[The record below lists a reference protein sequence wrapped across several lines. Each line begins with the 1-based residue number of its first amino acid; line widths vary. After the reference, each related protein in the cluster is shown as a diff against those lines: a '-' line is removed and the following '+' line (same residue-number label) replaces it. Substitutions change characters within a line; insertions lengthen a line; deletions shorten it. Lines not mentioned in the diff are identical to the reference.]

1 MKNRWI
7 NLLVALL
14 VVMIAGLV
22 WHLFVYAK
30 TTAAASLILNILKPL
45 NILLF
50 TVLFYIISR
59 SLIKLY
65 LGRRRRTPGFRLRT
79 KLVLAILPLTLVP
92 ALIIFFLATRFL
104 DRLLVSIG
112 PEANIAEVTTN
123 AEALNHDYLGQI
135 GQLYLAHGPLLETM
149 LGTRAAAIE
158 TYLAKFHIDG
168 IEIHRD
174 GRVHARFLGRE
185 YSPNQISRLE
195 ETTAMDESNGPSR
208 FDDGFLIMRY
218 SFPLEDGTLKFIYTQ
233 QTPFTERFFFISDSY
248 QFLRHTQRKSAKVR
262 EINYG
267 ILLITTLA
275 VIFGGIW
282 TGLAFARPF
291 INAFQALITG
301 ASRVS
306 RGDFSTQ
313 IQLQTGD
320 EIEDVVDAFN
330 AMTTQLK
337 TNREDLERHAE
348 DLELVNAA
356 LSGQIHYNQTILE
369 QIKAGVVSTDLDG
382 RIQTFNP
389 AAQTMLGL
397 SEVQIHQPLK
407 PWLEANQKD
416 ALADLWDVHTTKG
429 FNERFAQ
436 IEIPNPRQERQLV
449 LAASIVPLIEDHVR
463 FGSLLVLEDLTP
475 LLSAQKLAAWRE
487 VAKRIAHEIKNP
499 LTPIQLS
506 IQRVQRKAQ
515 NQAADLMEAIASA
528 HETIMGETQLLKNL
542 VDEFSTFAKLPRPV
556 KAPTDL
562 NELVRNVCETYSKVY
577 ENREFQMEVPDQK
590 TVLHCDRSQMRQ
602 VLSNLINNA
611 AQATGDGEHIIVRLS
626 ASPAKIWLEVADK
639 GRGIPPEERNKI
651 FLPYYSKSPKGTGLG
666 LAIVARIVRDHGG
679 DIEVLEEA
687 PKGTCFKMTFPVS
700 T

>member
-65 LGRRRRTPGFRLRT
+65 LGRLRRTPGFRLRT

-112 PEANIAEVTTN
+112 PEANIAEVTAN
-123 AEALNHDYLGQI
+123 AEALNHDYLDQI
-135 GQLYLAHGPLLETM
+135 GRLYVAHGQQLET
-149 LGTRAAAIE
+149 LLAENPEAIE
-158 TYLAKFHIDG
+158 TYLTRFHIDG
-168 IEIHRD
+168 LEVRRD
-174 GRVHARFLGRE
+174 GRVRARYLGRE
-185 YSPNQISRLE
+185 FSPSQISRLE
-195 ETTAMDESNGPSR
+195 ETAVLEASSGPSR
-208 FDDGFLIMRY
+208 YDDGFLIMRY
-218 SFPLEDGTLKFIYTQ
+218 DYPLENGSMTFFHTQ
-233 QTPFTERFFFISDSY
+233 ETPFTERFFFISDSY

-291 INAFQALITG
+291 INAFQELITG

-313 IQLQTGD
+313 IQLRTGD

-330 AMTTQLK
+330 AMTIQLK
-337 TNREDLERHAE
+337 NNREDLERHAE
-348 DLELVNAA
+348 DLESVNTA
-356 LSGQIHYNQTILE
+356 LSGQIQYNQTILE
-369 QIKAGVVSTDLDG
+369 QIKAGVVSTDLHG

-389 AAQTMLGL
+389 AAQAMLGL
-397 SEVQIHQPLK
+397 SENQIHQSLQ
-407 PWLEANQKD
+407 PWLVGSQKT
-416 ALADLWDVHTTKG
+416 ALADLWQAHADKNFTA
-429 FNERFAQ
+429 RFAQ
-436 IEIPNPRQERQLV
+436 IEILDPQGENQLV
-449 LAASIVPLIEDHVR
+449 LAVSIVPLIEDHVR

-475 LLSAQKLAAWRE
+475 LLSAQKVAAWRE
-487 VAKRIAHEIKNP
+487 VAKRVAHEIKNP

-506 IQRVQRKAQ
+506 IQRVQRKAK
-515 NQAADLMEAIASA
+515 NNAKDLADAISSA
-528 HETIMGETQLLKNL
+528 YETIMGETQLLKNL
-542 VDEFSTFAKLPRPV
+542 VDEFSTFAKLPTPV
-556 KAPTDL
+556 KTPTDMA
-562 NELVRNVCETYSKVY
+562 ELVKNVCETYSKMY
-577 ENREFQMEVPDQK
+577 PKREFRTEIRDPK
-590 TVLHCDRSQMRQ
+590 TMLHCDRSQLRQ
-602 VLSNLINNA
+602 VLSNLINNS
-611 AQATGDGEHIIVRLS
+611 AQATEDGDSIAVRLFS
-626 ASPAKIWLEVADK
+626 DPDSVRLEVADN
-639 GRGIPPEERNKI
+639 GRGIPTDERTKI

-679 DIEVLEEA
+679 KIEVLDEP
-687 PKGTCFKMTFPVS
+687 PKGTCFKMTFPTS
-700 T
+700 A

>member
-1 MKNRWI
+1 M
-7 NLLVALL
+7 
-14 VVMIAGLV
+14 
-22 WHLFVYAK
+22 
-30 TTAAASLILNILKPL
+30 
-45 NILLF
+45 
-50 TVLFYIISR
+50 
-59 SLIKLY
+59 
-65 LGRRRRTPGFRLRT
+65 
-79 KLVLAILPLTLVP
+79 
-92 ALIIFFLATRFL
+92 
-104 DRLLVSIG
+104 
-112 PEANIAEVTTN
+112 
-123 AEALNHDYLGQI
+123 
-135 GQLYLAHGPLLETM
+135 
-149 LGTRAAAIE
+149 
-158 TYLAKFHIDG
+158 
-168 IEIHRD
+168 
-174 GRVHARFLGRE
+174 
-185 YSPNQISRLE
+185 
-195 ETTAMDESNGPSR
+195 
-208 FDDGFLIMRY
+208 
-218 SFPLEDGTLKFIYTQ
+218 
-233 QTPFTERFFFISDSY
+233 
-248 QFLRHTQRKSAKVR
+248 
-262 EINYG
+262 
-267 ILLITTLA
+267 
-275 VIFGGIW
+275 
-282 TGLAFARPF
+282 
-291 INAFQALITG
+291 
-301 ASRVS
+301 
-306 RGDFSTQ
+306 
-313 IQLQTGD
+313 
-320 EIEDVVDAFN
+320 
-330 AMTTQLK
+330 
-337 TNREDLERHAE
+337 
-348 DLELVNAA
+348 
-356 LSGQIHYNQTILE
+356 
-369 QIKAGVVSTDLDG
+369 
-382 RIQTFNP
+382 
-389 AAQTMLGL
+389 
-397 SEVQIHQPLK
+397 
-407 PWLEANQKD
+407 
-416 ALADLWDVHTTKG
+416 
-429 FNERFAQ
+429 
-436 IEIPNPRQERQLV
+436 